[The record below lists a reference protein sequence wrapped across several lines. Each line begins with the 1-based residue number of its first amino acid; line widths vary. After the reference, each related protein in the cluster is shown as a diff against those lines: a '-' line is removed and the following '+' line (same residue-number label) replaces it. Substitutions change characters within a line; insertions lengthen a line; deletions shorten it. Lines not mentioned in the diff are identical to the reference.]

1 MRYQL
6 LNYVKTKGG
15 NKFVF
20 CHTYNEKIRMKEC
33 GKEEGNRIIVASPED
48 LFKLNID
55 IDFKLLDYQPLFIN
69 RDDLIVE
76 EA

>member
-1 MRYQL
+1 MCR
-6 LNYVKTKGG
+6 
-15 NKFVF
+15 
-20 CHTYNEKIRMKEC
+20 TYNGKIRMKEC
-33 GKEEGNRIIVASPED
+33 GKEEGKWIIVASPEN

-55 IDFKLLDYQPLFIN
+55 IDFKLLDYQPLFRN

>member
-1 MRYQL
+1 
-6 LNYVKTKGG
+6 
-15 NKFVF
+15 
-20 CHTYNEKIRMKEC
+20 MKKC
-33 GKEEGNRIIVASPED
+33 GKEKGKWIIVASPGD

-55 IDFKLLDYQPLFIN
+55 IDFKLLDYQPLVKN